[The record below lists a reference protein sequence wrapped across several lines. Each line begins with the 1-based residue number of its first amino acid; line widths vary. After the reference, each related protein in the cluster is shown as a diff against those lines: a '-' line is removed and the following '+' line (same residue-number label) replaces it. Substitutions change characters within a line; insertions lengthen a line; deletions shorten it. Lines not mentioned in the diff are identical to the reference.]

1 VQATATLAPARKS
14 FIFVLREK
22 NFCPLAREEQE
33 VLPSEARDIGDMVS
47 TPPFLKDREEKKTK
61 AQEEKHSTRKTDRS
75 LR

>member
-1 VQATATLAPARKS
+1 M
-14 FIFVLREK
+14 LREK
-22 NFCPLAREEQE
+22 KFCPLAREEQE

-61 AQEEKHSTRKTDRS
+61 AQEEKHSTRKTDRP